1 MSVVTKLSFGKE
13 TIEKRQSTVFTSGG
27 RERWMGNLLETL
39 IMVGILSVAGFVN
52 EKTKPQEYYYENG
65 IVTVYKKYQCP
76 NYCQVDHFHY
86 VYFDSLLVGHDR
98 MCIDKEK
105 LGEKYKEPDKKDV

>member
-1 MSVVTKLSFGKE
+1 MEL
-13 TIEKRQSTVFTSGG
+13 I
-27 RERWMGNLLETL
+27 ETL
-39 IMVGILSVAGFVN
+39 ILIGIFSVIVFIK
-52 EKTKPQEYYYENG
+52 EKIKPKEYYYENR

-76 NYCQVDHFHY
+76 TYCEADHFHY

-105 LGEKYKEPDKKDV
+105 LGEKYKEDV

>member
-1 MSVVTKLSFGKE
+1 MD
-13 TIEKRQSTVFTSGG
+13 III
-27 RERWMGNLLETL
+27 ETL
-39 IMVGILSVAGFVN
+39 IIIGIASLIGFVSDR
-52 EKTKPQEYYYENG
+52 TGPQEYYYENR

-86 VYFDSLLVGHDR
+86 VYFDSILVGYGR

-105 LGEKYKEPDKKDV
+105 LGERYKENAKEEV